1 MRISVSEL
9 KANAG
14 KYVMM
19 AVERDIFIT
28 KNNKQIAK
36 LTTARI
42 DKMDSAKA
50 LIGALPGDMDYDEQR
65 KERISN

>member
-42 DKMDSAKA
+42 DKMDSAKT

>member
-36 LTTARI
+36 LTTAHI